1 MNRTLTAQELRK
13 RSTPA
18 ERHLWAQ
25 LRAHRL
31 NGYYFRRQYPIGR
44 YVVDFICRRHG
55 VIVEVDGEYHRQ
67 QVAADIERMR
77 HLEALGYTV
86 VRFRNEE
93 VFTRIECVLK
103 LFFLTCTSPPPP
115 QRRGV
120 ARHLR
125 HDDFQPDRTGQRIPR
140 PHGTDPHRRSL

>member
-44 YVVDFICRRHG
+44 YVVDS
-55 VIVEVDGEYHRQ
+55 VKAVDYAPVQGFVV
-67 QVAADIERMR
+67 VAA
-77 HLEALGYTV
+77 
-86 VRFRNEE
+86 
-93 VFTRIECVLK
+93 FTFSIINFAVDVIYAFLDPRIKV
-103 LFFLTCTSPPPP
+103 S
-115 QRRGV
+115 
-120 ARHLR
+120 
-125 HDDFQPDRTGQRIPR
+125 
-140 PHGTDPHRRSL
+140 

>member
-1 MNRTLTAQELRK
+1 MNRTLAAQELRK

-67 QVAADIERMR
+67 QVGADIERMR
-77 HLEALGYTV
+77 HLEALGHTV

-103 LFFLTCTSPPPP
+103 TILHHLHLSTPSPKE
-115 QRRGV
+115 RGRQAPTV
-120 ARHLR
+120 R
-125 HDDFQPDRTGQRIPR
+125 
-140 PHGTDPHRRSL
+140 